1 MEEIDVW
8 YPKVFI
14 GNSIKSLNLVSFGK
28 NTDNINVLWY
38 HYPDQRLRYYVK
50 FIVTISCNLHFHTF
64 PFDYGNQSHECI
76 VDLKNWLGFVEEV
89 TLNSLK
95 IFTDDENGQ
104 EIGENE
110 FQMKSNGRLKYDFE
124 FKALPPT
131 VFSDFGHDY
140 SNAKLEIKF
149 GRTEKSRSKI
159 FGGYYME
166 SEIFAMLSL
175 ISFFIHSDSVPG
187 RMGMLIMLY
196 LIQIDTY
203 NSAEVPPHQGFGS
216 IEFWFIGMQ
225 IPILLGILEYGTTL
239 AMKKFWPVQK
249 ENKLKN
255 IDLCTF
261 FVSCLYLV
269 TFNGVYYL
277 EYIK

>member
-1 MEEIDVW
+1 
-8 YPKVFI
+8 
-14 GNSIKSLNLVSFGK
+14 
-28 NTDNINVLWY
+28 
-38 HYPDQRLRYYVK
+38 
-50 FIVTISCNLHFHTF
+50 
-64 PFDYGNQSHECI
+64 
-76 VDLKNWLGFVEEV
+76 
-89 TLNSLK
+89 
-95 IFTDDENGQ
+95 
-104 EIGENE
+104 
-110 FQMKSNGRLKYDFE
+110 MKSNGRLKYDFE
-124 FKALPPT
+124 FKALPPS
-131 VFSDFGHDY
+131 VFSDFGHEY

-149 GRTEKSRSKI
+149 ERTEKSRSKI

-166 SEIFAMLSL
+166 SEIFAILSL

-225 IPILLGILEYGTTL
+225 IPILLGILEYGTIL

-249 ENKLKN
+249 EKKLKN
-255 IDLCTF
+255 IDLYTF

-269 TFNGVYYL
+269 TFNSVYYL
-277 EYIK
+277 EYMIMK

>member
-1 MEEIDVW
+1 M
-8 YPKVFI
+8 
-14 GNSIKSLNLVSFGK
+14 
-28 NTDNINVLWY
+28 
-38 HYPDQRLRYYVK
+38 
-50 FIVTISCNLHFHTF
+50 
-64 PFDYGNQSHECI
+64 
-76 VDLKNWLGFVEEV
+76 
-89 TLNSLK
+89 TL
-95 IFTDDENGQ
+95 
-104 EIGENE
+104 
-110 FQMKSNGRLKYDFE
+110 
-124 FKALPPT
+124 
-131 VFSDFGHDY
+131 
-140 SNAKLEIKF
+140 
-149 GRTEKSRSKI
+149 
-159 FGGYYME
+159 
-166 SEIFAMLSL
+166 
-175 ISFFIHSDSVPG
+175 VPG

-249 ENKLKN
+249 EKKLKN